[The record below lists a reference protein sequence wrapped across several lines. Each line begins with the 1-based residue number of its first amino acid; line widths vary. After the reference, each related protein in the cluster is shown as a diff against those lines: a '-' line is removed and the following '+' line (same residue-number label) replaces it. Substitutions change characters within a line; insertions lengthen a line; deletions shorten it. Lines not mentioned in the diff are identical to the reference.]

1 MNHYTYQHV
10 DAVNFHRH
18 IIKGIDRIID
28 HANALHKAIL
38 PSLNAYYPDLDGYVK
53 KLMQF
58 ETDLPLE
65 DALDTMLNVVDDTAY
80 TLQARPFPITDAH
93 DNYPLLVN
101 TVTAHDKRQ
110 WVYLMIPY
118 PSTFIGGALA
128 KEKMMTLALAYRRSN
143 TFIHTFA
150 PIVTPQDGLPGPSSI
165 TITESDF
172 KAYKACMDIVG
183 DLGYLKHFQHVR
195 VQPA

>member
-1 MNHYTYQHV
+1 MNYYTYQHV

-18 IIKGIDRIID
+18 ITKGIDLIID
-28 HANALHKAIL
+28 HANALHKAVL
-38 PSLNAYYPDLDGYVK
+38 PSFIAYFPDLDGYVQ

-58 ETDLPLE
+58 DTDLALE
-65 DALDTMLNVVDDTAY
+65 DTLDVMLDVVDETPY
-80 TLQARPFPITDAH
+80 TLQASPFPITDAH
-93 DNYPLLVN
+93 ENYPLLVN
-101 TVTAHDKRQ
+101 TVTAHGKRQ

-165 TITESDF
+165 TVTESDF
-172 KAYKACMDIVG
+172 KAYKACMAIVA
-183 DLGYLKHFQHVR
+183 DLSYLKHFQPAR
-195 VQPA
+195 VQAA